1 MQRVQC
7 VRDVANRGLSPIIR
21 ETWET
26 VVCPHLLCPFAM
38 RERYC
43 ISEAGTTAGPWW
55 VIFFSRALDELLGP
69 ARHQGDGFARAAAIL
84 RRAAAREG
92 VVLFLPRR
100 CQISV
105 ASAVADRHNAS
116 YQR

>member
-1 MQRVQC
+1 MSATASAKRGQR
-7 VRDVANRGLSPIIR
+7 RARGGGSL
-21 ETWET
+21 
-26 VVCPHLLCPFAM
+26 
-38 RERYC
+38 
-43 ISEAGTTAGPWW
+43 
-55 VIFFSRALDELLGP
+55 FSRALDELLGP
-69 ARHQGDGFARAAAIL
+69 ARLQGDGFARAAAIL

-92 VVLFLPRR
+92 VVPILPRR